1 MYNVE
6 KMCEQGVLK
15 LFYIVNN
22 LTNNNSAEDHIDF
35 FFIVRG
41 SPPVSA
47 VVTSFKDLMLDDE
60 KSGAKPKQ
68 TTSAHNTSPSV
79 PNRDFTTIR

>member
-1 MYNVE
+1 M
-6 KMCEQGVLK
+6 
-15 LFYIVNN
+15 LFRI
-22 LTNNNSAEDHIDF
+22 F
-35 FFIVRG
+35 RG

-68 TTSAHNTSPSV
+68 TTSAHNTSPVSS
-79 PNRDFTTIR
+79 RGDFTTIR

>member
-1 MYNVE
+1 MCNVDI
-6 KMCEQGVLK
+6 CEQNISKSTPHSKQMIAMRRITVIIHV
-15 LFYIVNN
+15 F
-22 LTNNNSAEDHIDF
+22 
-35 FFIVRG
+35 RG

-68 TTSAHNTSPSV
+68 TTAHNTSPVSS
-79 PNRDFTTIR
+79 RGDFTTIR